1 MAGNISIESFAAKT
15 RGWYRANYS
24 HFHSNKNWNFFFRYI
39 LLSSRSEFSSYLP
52 SHTYFVGKDR
62 VNSWKFL
69 SERKANRSISN
80 MFKFDE
86 ILFFFFQK
94 KNYLSEKFVE
104 TFILLRKNIQT
115 IIFRSIV
122 KLFTRVSSGKKIFW
136 KLYSFLEFEYLFVA
150 WKKRRPAFGKL
161 SFLPTCI
168 TCSFVDILITRCL
181 VQRDCPS
188 QLHFRERFRHHF
200 TFLFCNVILIVKGSQ
215 VTRVFYV

>member
-39 LLSSRSEFSSYLP
+39 LLSSRSEFSFYLP

-104 TFILLRKNIQT
+104 TFILLRENIQT
-115 IIFRSIV
+115 IIFRSTV

-150 WKKRRPAFGKL
+150 RLERNGG
-161 SFLPTCI
+161 
-168 TCSFVDILITRCL
+168 
-181 VQRDCPS
+181 
-188 QLHFRERFRHHF
+188 QL
-200 TFLFCNVILIVKGSQ
+200 LGS
-215 VTRVFYV
+215 

>member
-39 LLSSRSEFSSYLP
+39 LLSSRSEFSFYLP

-94 KNYLSEKFVE
+94 KNYLFEKLTDFHLVK
-104 TFILLRKNIQT
+104 RKYPNNHLSFNCK
-115 IIFRSIV
+115 IIY
-122 KLFTRVSSGKKIFW
+122 TRLDKKIFW

-161 SFLPTCI
+161 SFFPTCI
-168 TCSFVDILITRCL
+168 TCSL
-181 VQRDCPS
+181 
-188 QLHFRERFRHHF
+188 
-200 TFLFCNVILIVKGSQ
+200 TF
-215 VTRVFYV
+215 

>member
-39 LLSSRSEFSSYLP
+39 LLSSRSEFSFYLP

-104 TFILLRKNIQT
+104 TFILLRENIQT
-115 IIFRSIV
+115 IIFRSTV
-122 KLFTRVSSGKKIFW
+122 KLFTRVLIKRFFESYTLFSNSNISS
-136 KLYSFLEFEYLFVA
+136 SLE
-150 WKKRRPAFGKL
+150 RNGG
-161 SFLPTCI
+161 
-168 TCSFVDILITRCL
+168 
-181 VQRDCPS
+181 
-188 QLHFRERFRHHF
+188 QL
-200 TFLFCNVILIVKGSQ
+200 LGS
-215 VTRVFYV
+215 